1 MMEFDGEFDL
11 ENVPPEKA
19 WIVLSD
25 PVAVRNSLKGCRYI
39 APMDDDFNFD
49 EYEPDEDLET
59 LPEADA
65 EVVAARAFEEGG
77 TYAALMQVGVGS
89 VKPRFETTVTI
100 DERDDETFEMIASGS
115 GDASSSS
122 FSMSSGMRIHE
133 LEDGD
138 GSRIEWWTEAD
149 ISGRIAQLG
158 SRVIQPVATKIVN
171 NFFSSIEQQMTDV
184 DEETDSGVTDRLRNM
199 L

>member
-1 MMEFDGEFDL
+1 MEFEGEFELDG
-11 ENVPPEKA
+11 VPPEKA

-25 PVAVRNSLKGCRYI
+25 PMAVRDSLKGCRYI
-39 APMDDDFNFD
+39 TPMDDDFNFD
-49 EYEPDEDLET
+49 EYEPEEDVEM

-65 EVVAARAFEEGG
+65 ETVADRAFVAGQK
-77 TYAALMQVGVGS
+77 YAALMQIGVGS

-100 DERDDETFEMIASGS
+100 DERDDENFEMLASGG
-115 GDASSSS
+115 GDASGSS
-122 FSMSSGMRIHE
+122 FSMNSGMRIHA
-133 LEDGD
+133 LEDGE

-158 SRVIQPVATKIVN
+158 SRVIKPVADKIVN
-171 NFFSSIEQQMTDV
+171 NFFSSIEKQMTDV
-184 DEETDSGVTDRLRNM
+184 DEDTKTGVTDRIRGM